1 MSRSRSRSRSTTLSP
16 PEPPVPQER
25 VDGVQ
30 RAPTVGTLIQERV
43 EAAGCAP
50 PVLQG
55 PVEAAVAPPV
65 LQGPVEAAVAPPAV
79 VLDVVGVD
87 GQAQLML
94 AVPLRPQLITVS
106 ESHLRTWL
114 HDISRFA
121 DGAHS
126 SVQTNRSWQS
136 HRLDRAL
143 VHMRFTQRTGSS
155 IGFNV
160 NCQAHWGPPPQIGR
174 DAVGAPA
181 ANNMEHP

>member
-43 EAAGCAP
+43 EAAGC
-50 PVLQG
+50 
-55 PVEAAVAPPV
+55 APPV